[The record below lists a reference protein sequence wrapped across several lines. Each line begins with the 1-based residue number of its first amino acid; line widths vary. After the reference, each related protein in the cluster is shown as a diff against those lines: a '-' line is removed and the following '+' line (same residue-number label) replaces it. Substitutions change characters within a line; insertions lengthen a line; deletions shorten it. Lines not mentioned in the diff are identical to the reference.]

1 MKTYEEIMAEIEVE
15 VKAIRDKRERQEVMA
30 QRGLLPKAHMGDPRY
45 AVPFGPAYVTRDL
58 ELKAEDKAFL
68 DYVRHGSNAHPD
80 SMKALVEDATGQ
92 YLVSPV
98 ITTEIERV
106 VAELVTVRR
115 LASKRTID
123 KDRLQVRAV
132 DEVTMAW
139 GKLETGSDIS
149 ESSLTPSAPVYK
161 YAEDM
166 YGLSKI
172 GEDELAD
179 SDIELANYLADS
191 FGRAI
196 AETEN
201 LAFVAGTGHGN
212 QQPDGIIADGT
223 LIGATQTAAGTDA
236 VIIEDFLK
244 MIYAVPASLRKGS
257 TFLVNSLTELAL
269 RNLREKTAGDTTYEG
284 SFLWQPKV
292 AEGAPNTFL
301 GYAIE
306 CEDNMP
312 TIASGAIIAIFGNF
326 AKGYKI
332 LDRKGISIQRL
343 SELYAEAGLIGFK
356 CHARVGGYLIKP
368 SNAALGLLTMNT

>member
-1 MKTYEEIMAEIEVE
+1 MGKTYEEVMGEIADE
-15 VKAIRDKRERQEVMA
+15 VKAIREAREHKEVLR
-30 QRGLLPKAHMGDPRY
+30 QRGLLPKAHI
-45 AVPFGPAYVTRDL
+45 PFGPAYATRNL
-58 ELKAEDKAFL
+58 ELKVEDKAFL

-106 VAELVTVRR
+106 VEELVTVRR

-123 KDRLQVRAV
+123 KDRLQVREM
-132 DEVTMAW
+132 DEVTMSW
-139 GKLETGSDIS
+139 GKLETGSDPG

-161 YAEDM
+161 YAEDL

-179 SDIELANYLADS
+179 SDIELANYLANS

-212 QQPDGIIADGT
+212 QQPDGIITDAT
-223 LIGATQTAAGTDA
+223 LIAATQTTVASDA
-236 VIIEDFLK
+236 VIVEDFLK
-244 MIYAVPASLRKGS
+244 MIYVVPASLRKGS

-269 RNLREKTAGDTTYEG
+269 RNLREKSGDGTYTG

-312 TIASGAIIAIFGNF
+312 TIVGGAIIAIFGNF
-326 AKGYKI
+326 QKGYKI